1 MFVDLQIQISFF
13 FLKGPVKFRI
23 SRNKNITVL
32 EGDCFPMKTE
42 RWPEHREGAFHPKWG
57 NSLKTTCLESKSDQ
71 AVRETELTFIQF
83 DLQPSFSNSLPVRQF
98 TQRNSSIEREREMAV
113 HPITRVIYNRPFF
126 LAGGRPSVQ
135 LKGEAGWQTMAFTA
149 FD

>member
-57 NSLKTTCLESKSDQ
+57 NSLKTTCLESKSD
-71 AVRETELTFIQF
+71 
-83 DLQPSFSNSLPVRQF
+83 
-98 TQRNSSIEREREMAV
+98 
-113 HPITRVIYNRPFF
+113 
-126 LAGGRPSVQ
+126 
-135 LKGEAGWQTMAFTA
+135 
-149 FD
+149 